1 VDPSVGGVAIYGG
14 RGTCKTVLARATH
27 ALLPPRD
34 VVPGSWCNA
43 DPDGDPNAWES
54 GLRESV
60 AARARHALRA
70 TPTVVAKRA
79 LAAVASSDW
88 LETLSDDDVAGA
100 DWPDALSDDVAIR
113 AAMTADP
120 AWCRETRPAPFVTV
134 PLAVEE
140 GMLTGTIDVDASV
153 KAARPVFLP
162 GCLAR
167 AHRGVL
173 YLDDLN
179 LLEDS
184 LANALSVAVGGDGV
198 NRVEREN
205 MSVTHPC
212 RPLTIATFNP
222 EEGDVR
228 EHVLDRFAMII
239 SADETFS
246 VRQRVEG
253 TIVAS
258 RWQAR
263 SFYAPVHAVHR
274 GRRPRVV
281 FLFDHPSLVY
291 DPDTPRRLS
300 TPSDAFECHPDV
312 ALKDDWRDVADEAA
326 EDEED
331 LRLSVALARATLP
344 RVVISDA
351 QIAYLVDRAIAGA
364 CQGHRPEIFAAKIA
378 RASAALRGS
387 ESVSSGDLNV
397 AVALAIAPRATAP
410 LDVSTPPPPPPTAP
424 PPPPPSPKAGE
435 EEEEKEGEEE
445 EEEEET
451 PPPPEEEEEEERE
464 EEKQDEEIPPEL
476 VFAPD
481 DAAAATLDPA
491 LAAMF
496 TQSLQRKPG
505 RAGRAKKNVVFSLE
519 RGRYVKPVFPRGGV
533 IKRVAIDA
541 TLRAAAPRQLFR
553 RRRLRLPPESKRVI
567 VAKDDLR
574 NKRMSR
580 RAGSL
585 TIFLVDASGSMAM
598 NRMAAA
604 KGAALRLISESY
616 TKRDSVALV
625 VARGDAAAVALPPS
639 RSVVLARRRLAELP
653 CGGGTPLAHGLVT
666 AARVAI
672 NAEKTG
678 RSGGGGGAS
687 RVRVVCLTDGGA
699 NVGLDRSQQPE
710 NERCDIS
717 EYVPS
722 RAALREEAIDAAKR
736 VGKAGVSLLVVDTE
750 SRFARPLEGR
760 RGAGPG
766 GEREESLTRT
776 IARASGGRYYR
787 LPMATTSGREGA
799 DALRGIASGG
809 RAR

>member
-1 VDPSVGGVAIYGG
+1 
-14 RGTCKTVLARATH
+14 
-27 ALLPPRD
+27 
-34 VVPGSWCNA
+34 
-43 DPDGDPNAWES
+43 
-54 GLRESV
+54 
-60 AARARHALRA
+60 
-70 TPTVVAKRA
+70 
-79 LAAVASSDW
+79 
-88 LETLSDDDVAGA
+88 
-100 DWPDALSDDVAIR
+100 PDALSDDVAIR

-263 SFYAPVHAVHR
+263 SFYAP
-274 GRRPRVV
+274 
-281 FLFDHPSLVY
+281 
-291 DPDTPRRLS
+291 
-300 TPSDAFECHPDV
+300 
-312 ALKDDWRDVADEAA
+312 AA